1 MATVR
6 ISQRLYDEIIDNTKR
21 LFSNRR
27 KQAHANN
34 SKAWG
39 NMIADKLYPPTVLE
53 SIKKLGKGWIKTN
66 NAVVFEGFYNT
77 PDELTK
83 TNYGLRYDEVLP
95 QPFPIPDDYEI
106 TDQYGWQLRS
116 TYSGACNVKL
126 DATNPKWAT
135 LYKEYE
141 DYASK
146 LQEIDQEQN
155 STVDMVSKVLQNYS
169 TLAPCIKVLPKIYDL
184 LPQEAR
190 DRHNEVSSRS
200 NRATPE
206 ELDIDTSKLDV
217 AMVKDKITKG
227 GNNE

>member
-21 LFSNRR
+21 LFTNRR

-34 SKAWG
+34 GKAWG
-39 NMIADKLYPPTVLE
+39 NMIANNLYPTTVLE
-53 SIKKLGKGWIKTN
+53 SVKKLGKGWIKTH

-77 PDELTK
+77 PNELTK
-83 TNYGLRYDEVLP
+83 TNYDLRYDEVSP
-95 QPFPIPDDYEI
+95 IPIPDDYG
-106 TDQYGWQLRS
+106 TVDQNGWQLRS
-116 TYSGACNVKL
+116 TYSGACHVKV
-126 DATNPKWAT
+126 DATNPKWDT
-135 LYKEYE
+135 LHKEYE
-141 DYASK
+141 EYASK
-146 LQEIDQEQN
+146 IQEIDQEQQ
-155 STVDMVSKVLQNYS
+155 STVDTVKKVLQNYS

-206 ELDIDTSKLDV
+206 ELDIDTSTLDV

>member
-6 ISQRLYDEIIDNTKR
+6 ISQRLYDDIIVNTER
-21 LFSNRR
+21 LFTNRR

-34 SKAWG
+34 GKAWG
-39 NMIADKLYPPTVLE
+39 SMIANKLYPPTVLE
-53 SIKKLGKGWIKTN
+53 SIKKLGKDWIKTN

-77 PDELTK
+77 PNELTK
-83 TNYGLRYDEVLP
+83 TNYGLRYDEVSSI
-95 QPFPIPDDYEI
+95 PIPDTYEI
-106 TDQYGWQLRS
+106 VDQYGWQLRS

-126 DATNPKWAT
+126 DATNPKWAN

-146 LQEIDQEQN
+146 IQAIDQEQQ
-155 STVDMVSKVLQNYS
+155 STVDTVKKVLNNYS

-184 LPQEAR
+184 LPREAR
-190 DRHNEVSSRS
+190 DRHNEVSSKS

-217 AMVKDKITKG
+217 AMVKDKITKA